1 MMRAQWNHGLNHVR
15 VSCGT
20 QEVELRTDMLQQ
32 HAAFIGGTNAATC
45 PLCHKFFLGG
55 EALVE
60 HMKLH
65 HKDPPSG
72 VTTPTSEISGI
83 GPYLAKRRTANHPCP
98 VCGKHYVNEGSLR
111 KHMACHPETAQ
122 LASTLRMW
130 PCSVCQAV
138 FTHESGLL
146 SHMEHMRMDPK
157 HQFAAQY
164 VLSRAAAER
173 RERENILATAALGL
187 PISLGTNPSQCESP
201 SGHSDTSSQNGERLS
216 SAGSDPGNNFNNNNN
231 NNNNNN
237 MTAAK
242 LAELMAG
249 RAVANNGYYLGQ
261 QTQYNANDL
270 QRAATALIQ
279 QQAQVAAAAAQVQAQ
294 AQAQNQS
301 VNSGSQQ
308 VPGNQAQNCTSTI
321 APESPNAATAVQV
334 AAANLAAAMR
344 MTQNQANS
352 NSLQQSPNQNN
363 QRPWKKESMD
373 DSHSMN
379 GPQVGNASPDMSAVQ
394 LAAMNAAMRASMSS
408 MVDQSQSLLHQ
419 QQQSNTSPTLR
430 MQEAFLRSQAEAL
443 RLAVSQAVAASTTQQ
458 SDNNSLRQ
466 HSIATT
472 IANNTQNFNH
482 QGQVSPDLTEA
493 LRLQE
498 QRLEQA
504 LRLHGDPRALGF
516 SLPNHQHP

>member
-1 MMRAQWNHGLNHVR
+1 
-15 VSCGT
+15 
-20 QEVELRTDMLQQ
+20 
-32 HAAFIGGTNAATC
+32 
-45 PLCHKFFLGG
+45 
-55 EALVE
+55 
-60 HMKLH
+60 
-65 HKDPPSG
+65 
-72 VTTPTSEISGI
+72 
-83 GPYLAKRRTANHPCP
+83 
-98 VCGKHYVNEGSLR
+98 
-111 KHMACHPETAQ
+111 
-122 LASTLRMW
+122 
-130 PCSVCQAV
+130 
-138 FTHESGLL
+138 
-146 SHMEHMRMDPK
+146 MEHMRMDPK

-363 QRPWKKESMD
+363 QR
-373 DSHSMN
+373 
-379 GPQVGNASPDMSAVQ
+379 
-394 LAAMNAAMRASMSS
+394 
-408 MVDQSQSLLHQ
+408 
-419 QQQSNTSPTLR
+419 
-430 MQEAFLRSQAEAL
+430 
-443 RLAVSQAVAASTTQQ
+443 
-458 SDNNSLRQ
+458 
-466 HSIATT
+466 
-472 IANNTQNFNH
+472 
-482 QGQVSPDLTEA
+482 
-493 LRLQE
+493 
-498 QRLEQA
+498 
-504 LRLHGDPRALGF
+504 
-516 SLPNHQHP
+516 